1 MVSASTSR
9 CGAASYAA
17 CHSSRAVMVLSIPR
31 IDVNARSDAVP
42 GPIGAFVGMGVFW
55 GTWAAL
61 LPEIKRATGS
71 TDGQLG
77 LAIGLALTAA
87 LPAMLLT
94 GRAHDRF
101 GARLLPVT
109 LVLLAFGALLPGF
122 ATS

>member
-1 MVSASTSR
+1 
-9 CGAASYAA
+9 
-17 CHSSRAVMVLSIPR
+17 MVLSIPR
-31 IDVNARSDAVP
+31 IDVNDRSAAVT

-61 LPEIKRATGS
+61 LPEIKRATGPTAAQPRLAPAS

-109 LVLLAFGALLPGF
+109 LVLLAF
-122 ATS
+122 